1 MLMDRTQKV
10 HILHKLLIQSKYPV
24 HISRILEELKC
35 SEKTFFRVRRKV
47 EELYGAEIECLDDN
61 YYRYKIEDD
70 ILHHFPGLWF
80 SHKELEAL
88 ICFDKALNEIHA
100 GILSDIISPFRERLY
115 RMLDTYDIS
124 DQTWNNRIKC
134 IPIAQ
139 RTIDPDVLKII
150 TDSVLRNKRCKIIYK
165 ALSSDAEEKR
175 DISPQTLLRY
185 RDNWYVDAWCHSR
198 NALRTFALSRIR
210 QIEQTNEEA
219 EVVDIQDLEQHYT
232 TSYGI
237 FSGKAA
243 ETAIIRFTG
252 IAAREVSHEEW
263 HPRQIQQWIDSE
275 TLQLSIP
282 YYDATELIMDILRWG
297 ELAEVVNPPTLRQK
311 MKTIFENCKKNYDS
325 RKN

>member
-1 MLMDRTQKV
+1 MSRTEKV

-24 HISRILEELKC
+24 HISRIIEELNC

-47 EELYGAEIECLDDN
+47 EELYRAEIECLDNN
-61 YYRYKIEDD
+61 YYRYKNSDD
-70 ILHHFPGLWF
+70 DGPHHFPGLWF

-88 ICFDKALNEIHA
+88 ICFDKALNDIHA
-100 GILSDIISPFRERLY
+100 GILSDIIDPFRERLY
-115 RMLDTYDIS
+115 KLLDTYDIS
-124 DQTWNNRIKC
+124 DQTWRSRIKC

-139 RTIDPDVLKII
+139 RAIDQDVLKII

-165 ALSSDAEEKR
+165 ALSSDSEETR

-185 RDNWYVDAWCHSR
+185 RDNWYIDAWCHSR
-198 NALRTFALSRIR
+198 NALRTFALSRIK
-210 QIEQTNEEA
+210 QIEQTKDEA
-219 EVVDIQDLEQHYT
+219 KIIDSQYLEQHYT

-237 FSGKAA
+237 FSGKAT
-243 ETAIIRFTG
+243 ETAIILFKG
-252 IAAREVSHEEW
+252 IAAREVSHEQW
-263 HPRQIQQWIDSE
+263 HPQQMQQWVDSE

-297 ELAEVVNPPTLRQK
+297 EMAEVIGPASLRQK
-311 MKTIFENCKKNYDS
+311 MQKIFENCKKNYDS

>member
-1 MLMDRTQKV
+1 MDRTEKV

-24 HISRILEELKC
+24 HISRIIEELKC
-35 SEKTFFRVRRKV
+35 SEKTFFRVRRRL
-47 EELYGAEIECLDDN
+47 EELYGAEIECLDEN
-61 YYRYKIEDD
+61 YYRYRIDD
-70 ILHHFPGLWF
+70 DGPHHFPGLWF

-88 ICFDKALNEIHA
+88 ICFNNALNDIHA
-100 GILSDIISPFRERLY
+100 GILNDIISPFKERLHK
-115 RMLDTYDIS
+115 LLETYDIS
-124 DQTWNNRIKC
+124 DQTWNSRIKC
-134 IPIAQ
+134 IPITQ
-139 RTIDPDVLKII
+139 RAIDPEVLKIV

-165 ALSSDAEEKR
+165 ALSSDKEEKR
-175 DISPQTLLRY
+175 NISPQTLLRY
-185 RDNWYVDAWCHSR
+185 RDNWYIDAWCHSR

-219 EVVDIQDLEQHYT
+219 KIVDIQDLEQHYT

-237 FSGKAA
+237 FSGKAT
-243 ETAIIRFTG
+243 ETATIRFTG

-263 HPRQIQQWIDSE
+263 HPRQKQEWVDSE

-297 ELAEVVNPPTLRQK
+297 EMAEVVGPPTLRQK
-311 MKTIFENCKKNYDS
+311 MKAIFKNCKKKYDS